1 MPAWSARSTFTICCA
16 PAWCS
21 TRGFVNGVSMLPEFS
36 AALLGRAARVRLV
49 CFDIDGVL
57 TDGGLIYGP
66 QGEALKAFHVHDGL
80 GLKLVM
86 QAGIEV
92 AIVTAR
98 DSAIV
103 AARMRDLGVDR
114 VHQGERDK
122 LARVRAIAQSLSL
135 DLDQVAYVGDDLP
148 DLSAM
153 KAVGLA
159 IAVANARAP
168 IAAIAHW
175 RTTAHGGRGAARD
188 VCELLLHA
196 QGKLEAAIAAFDRA

>member
-1 MPAWSARSTFTICCA
+1 
-16 PAWCS
+16 
-21 TRGFVNGVSMLPEFS
+21 MLPEFS

-80 GLKLVM
+80 GMKLLM
-86 QAGIEV
+86 QAGIAI

-122 LARVRAIAQSLSL
+122 LSRVRAIAQSLAI

-175 RTTAHGGRGAARD
+175 QTMAHGGRGAARE

-196 QGKLEAAIAAFDRA
+196 QGKLEAAIAGFDRAP